1 MTVNVKRDLYD
12 MITRKSLLI
21 ADSLSLDITAKE
33 LEALEREIAARY
45 IRRLIVDD
53 YMRSNEE
60 ERTITEGSNDG

>member
-12 MITRKSLLI
+12 MITRKLLLI

-60 ERTITEGSNDG
+60 EWVSVWVAGS